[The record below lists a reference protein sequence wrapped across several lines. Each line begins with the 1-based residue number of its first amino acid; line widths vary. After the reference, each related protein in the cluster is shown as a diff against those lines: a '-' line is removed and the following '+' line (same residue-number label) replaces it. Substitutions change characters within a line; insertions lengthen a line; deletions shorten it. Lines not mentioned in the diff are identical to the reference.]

1 MVTISSRAAASVSG
15 EGDCAPAEP
24 AASRQM
30 VRQTA
35 RIHERSILECLHMT
49 AFLAAQGCGSIHD
62 LPRAGRSGH

>member
-1 MVTISSRAAASVSG
+1 MAT
-15 EGDCAPAEP
+15 
-24 AASRQM
+24 
-30 VRQTA
+30 QTA